1 MKIKVLFFASC
12 RDIASCR
19 KAEIEI
25 LEGTTVEAFKRDLLA
40 QYPDLAS
47 LSNVLSVA
55 VNTEYAVGST
65 VLRAGDEVAFI
76 PPVSGG

>member
-12 RDIASCR
+12 RDIAGCR
-19 KAEIEI
+19 EAEIEV
-25 LEGTTVEAFKRDLLA
+25 LEGTTVEAFKRGLLI
-40 QYPDLAS
+40 QYPDLAG

-55 VNTEYAVGST
+55 VNTEYAVDST